1 MRAILYISILIFMGS
16 IGWTAEN
23 PPPRTVKKGFE
34 ITVNSYD
41 PKTGMFLFSIQGE
54 GAVGPNY
61 ARSEDLRKA
70 IGYEGSKQDFDKQ
83 RPQMNGSIYSLKNDL
98 RVYELSDV
106 AQMVKK
112 KGTSSPR
119 R

>member
-1 MRAILYISILIFMGS
+1 MRAILYIFIVFFTGS
-16 IGWTAEN
+16 AVWATDN
-23 PPPRTVKKGFE
+23 PFPRKVKKGFE

-41 PKTGMFLFSIQGE
+41 PKIDMFVFSIQGE
-54 GAVGPNY
+54 AAVGPNY

-70 IGYEGSKQDFDKQ
+70 IGYEGSKQDFNKQ

-106 AQMVKK
+106 AQIVKK
-112 KGTSSPR
+112 KEKSTK
-119 R
+119 

>member
-1 MRAILYISILIFMGS
+1 MLF
-16 IGWTAEN
+16 TASAAWSAEA
-23 PPPRTVKKGFE
+23 PPPRKVKKGFE

-41 PKTGMFLFSIQGE
+41 PKIDMFIFSIQGE

-70 IGYEGSKQDFDKQ
+70 IGYEGSRQDFNKQ
-83 RPQMNGSIYSLKNDL
+83 RPQMNGSIYSLKDDL

-106 AQMVKK
+106 AQIVKK
-112 KGTSSPR
+112 KEKSAK
-119 R
+119 